1 MGPLISREIG
11 LLRPFSM
18 SPFAITLKQFRQKRG
33 LKQKDLALQ
42 LGYEPS
48 YLSALERGEKG
59 PPKQDFIRRF
69 VRGLELNEAERAELE
84 KSLRL
89 SRRQFSLPTKASEKE
104 FELVHEL
111 EPHLGSLTPLQ
122 IDLIKLAIRIPET
135 LSLSGVSAGHSSV
148 EEMEVPKM

>member
-1 MGPLISREIG
+1 
-11 LLRPFSM
+11 M
-18 SPFAITLKQFRQKRG
+18 SPFAAILKQFRQKRG
-33 LKQKDLALQ
+33 LRQKDLALH

-59 PPKQDFIRRF
+59 PPKQDFIRRL
-69 VRGLELNEAERAELE
+69 VRGLELNEAERLELE

-89 SRRQFSLPTKASEKE
+89 SRRQFSLPTQASEKE

-135 LSLSGVSAGHSSV
+135 LSLSGKDVGHSSV
-148 EEMEVPKM
+148 EEMGAPKM